1 MRGSFVGPV
10 SLQRTSDHGDLLP
23 GDLHPRTSQSKRGGS
38 QMPPAGSQ
46 LPPAGVVRAAAGACL
61 QHYAAVDSKGNWVV
75 PVAFNVQQ
83 GKVGSR
89 GVDID
94 LVIDQP
100 IAPELPK
107 RRPTRKVQHSDL
119 AQLFEEQHFPEPVY
133 YRNVDCMS
141 VPGLLTP
148 EECQGIID
156 IAESR
161 GSFQR
166 QCRLRL
172 LDVRTL
178 DVVDQ
183 DFAEAIWRL
192 AGLGWLLR
200 TVSVDGLVPCGIS
213 EVMRISKYSQ
223 GGLFAKHIDR
233 PIDRQDGRVSKYSVR
248 IFLNDCQDFGGG
260 LSVFHVPFQT
270 DPVVFEPERG
280 LALLYPQGELCTL
293 QEETEVGSGVKYV
306 LRADVLFCRPE
317 ELHEHQ
323 TPFR

>member
-1 MRGSFVGPV
+1 MRSSYVGPV
-10 SLQRTSDHGDLLP
+10 SLQRTSDYEDLLP
-23 GDLHPRTSQSKRGGS
+23 GDLHPVAPQSRRSGG
-38 QMPPAGSQ
+38 QIPPAGT
-46 LPPAGVVRAAAGACL
+46 VRATAGTCL
-61 QHYAAVDSKGNWVV
+61 QHYAAMDSKGNWVV
-75 PVAFNVQQ
+75 PVALNVQQ
-83 GKVGSR
+83 GKQGTR
-89 GVDID
+89 GVDVD

-100 IAPELPK
+100 VAPELPQ
-107 RRPTRKVQHSDL
+107 RRQPRIVQHSQL
-119 AQLFEEQHFPEPVY
+119 ALLFKEQHFPEPIY

-141 VPGLLTP
+141 VPGMLSP

-161 GSFQR
+161 SFQR

-172 LDVRTL
+172 LDVLTL

-213 EVMRISKYSQ
+213 EVLRISKYPQ

-248 IFLNDCQDFGGG
+248 IFLNGCREFDGG

-270 DPVVFEPERG
+270 DPVIFEPECG

-293 QEETEVGSGVKYV
+293 QEETEVVFGCKYV

-323 TPFR
+323 MPFR